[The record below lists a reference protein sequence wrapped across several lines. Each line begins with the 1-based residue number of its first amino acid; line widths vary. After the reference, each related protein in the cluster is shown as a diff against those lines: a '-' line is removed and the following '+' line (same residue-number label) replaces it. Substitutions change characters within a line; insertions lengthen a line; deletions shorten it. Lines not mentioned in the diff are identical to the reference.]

1 LISLYEQV
9 PMVVLPNDYGGK
21 AGSVAEHWCE
31 TKDNLKPELL
41 IFTAGSFQCIQKM
54 HHKAY

>member
-1 LISLYEQV
+1 
-9 PMVVLPNDYGGK
+9 MVVLPNDYGGK